1 MAKLIACLMLVALA
15 GCKGA
20 PVAFKPSLP
29 AVPADIVVCFNK
41 TFPKIEPGAMSK
53 AQIAVLVGRLYASDT
68 KKTFCGRRL
77 IVFYQK
83 VAGKY

>member
-1 MAKLIACLMLVALA
+1 MRIILAVIACLFLV

-20 PVAFKPSLP
+20 PVSIKPNFPS
-29 AVPADIVVCFNK
+29 VPADIIVCFAK

-53 AQIAVLVGRLYASDT
+53 AQIAQLIGRLYASDT

-77 IVFYQK
+77 IAFYQK
-83 VAGKY
+83 VSS